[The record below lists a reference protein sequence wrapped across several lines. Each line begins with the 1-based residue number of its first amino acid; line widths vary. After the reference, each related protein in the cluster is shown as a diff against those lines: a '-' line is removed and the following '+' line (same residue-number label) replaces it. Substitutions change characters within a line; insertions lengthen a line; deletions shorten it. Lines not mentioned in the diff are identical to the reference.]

1 MSARLARLLIASV
14 VLAGLSRPTR
24 LSQPTPTRLSRPT
37 RVICS
42 TCAASPALF
51 AQTPSG
57 PPPSSK
63 APVDAYRVV
72 RSYPHDSEA
81 FTQGL
86 EFADGFLYEGT
97 GLNGRSSI
105 RKVALDTGDVVQ
117 RRAVGAEHFGEGITI
132 WNDRL
137 FELTWQSQ
145 VALVYDRRTFQPLRT
160 FSYTG
165 EGWGLTH
172 DATSLIMSDGTAALR
187 FLDPATFR
195 ERRRVTVAD
204 AGVPVPYLNELEFVK
219 GEIWANVWTTDF
231 IVRIDPATGRVT
243 GWIDLRGLL
252 PARERAG
259 DAVLNGIAYD
269 AANDRVFVTGKLW
282 PRLFE
287 IKLVRR

>member
-1 MSARLARLLIASV
+1 MKRWGFACSLLV
-14 VLAGLSRPTR
+14 LVLANLAHLPRLTDLSFLPARGEVSAQAPAIP
-24 LSQPTPTRLSRPT
+24 LPGSRVP
-37 RVICS
+37 IDS
-42 TCAASPALF
+42 
-51 AQTPSG
+51 
-57 PPPSSK
+57 
-63 APVDAYRVV
+63 YRIV

-86 EFADGFLYEGT
+86 EFVDGFLYEGT

-105 RKVALDTGDVVQ
+105 RKIKLETGDVVQ

-132 WNDRL
+132 WNDTL
-137 FELTWQSQ
+137 IELTWQSQ

-160 FSYTG
+160 FSYSG

-172 DATSLIMSDGTAALR
+172 DTASLIMSDGTAALR

-195 ERRRVTVAD
+195 ERRRVAVTD
-204 AGVPVPYLNELEFVK
+204 AGVPVTALNELEFVK
-219 GEIWANVWTTDF
+219 GEVWANVWTTDF
-231 IVRIDPATGRVT
+231 IARVDPATGRVT

-269 AANDRVFVTGKLW
+269 AANDRLLVTGKLW
-282 PRLFE
+282 PRVFE
-287 IKLVRR
+287 IKVISRQSAVGSR